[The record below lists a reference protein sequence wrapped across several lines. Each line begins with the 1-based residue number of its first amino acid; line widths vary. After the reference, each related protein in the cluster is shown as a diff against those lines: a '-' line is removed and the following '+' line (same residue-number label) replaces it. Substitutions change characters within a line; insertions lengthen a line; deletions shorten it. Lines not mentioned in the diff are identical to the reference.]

1 MSEKKSNVISLC
13 EYRKKREAE
22 SRPFFR
28 AGIKPVPGDY
38 TFVPPWLFERMHAE
52 AARLEAE
59 YMEAKLQSTQLSHT
73 LSNKFEGLTSFRP
86 SDGLPFEF
94 AKYDNE

>member
-28 AGIKPVPGDY
+28 AGIKPVLH
-38 TFVPPWLFERMHAE
+38 VCSSVAL
-52 AARLEAE
+52 
-59 YMEAKLQSTQLSHT
+59 
-73 LSNKFEGLTSFRP
+73 
-86 SDGLPFEF
+86 
-94 AKYDNE
+94 

>member
-1 MSEKKSNVISLC
+1 
-13 EYRKKREAE
+13 
-22 SRPFFR
+22 
-28 AGIKPVPGDY
+28 
-38 TFVPPWLFERMHAE
+38 MHAE

-59 YMEAKLQSTQLSHT
+59 YIEAKLQSTQLSHT

-94 AKYDNE
+94 AKDDNE